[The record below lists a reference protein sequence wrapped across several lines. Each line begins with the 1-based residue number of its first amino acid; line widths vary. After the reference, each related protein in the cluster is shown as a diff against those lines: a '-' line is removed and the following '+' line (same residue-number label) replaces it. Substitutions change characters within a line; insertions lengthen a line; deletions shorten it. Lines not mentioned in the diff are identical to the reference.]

1 MWSLDRLCLAPSSS
15 DGQPGWLSQPE
26 KAASGWDF
34 LPCPDMEDRHA
45 SLCVKVLIG
54 SGGLNA
60 ALRCASSC
68 QPCSRRIGTP
78 LGSWGEALDEA
89 FPDSIYSWRRTL
101 HCSLGSLTQNLYY
114 ACLFSFYLLDCEP
127 LKTGIVSYHC
137 FNTQSLWCISNKC
150 LFNEILMFT
159 SFLRHGTPS
168 CARIELYQKLYQLS
182 SVGTYTNET

>member
-1 MWSLDRLCLAPSSS
+1 MPSTQLS

-68 QPCSRRIGTP
+68 QPCSRENWDPPWG
-78 LGSWGEALDEA
+78 LGRALDEA
-89 FPDSIYSWRRTL
+89 FPDAYIPGGG
-101 HCSLGSLTQNLYY
+101 HCIVLLGSPLTQNLCC
-114 ACLFSFYLLDCEP
+114 ACLFSF
-127 LKTGIVSYHC
+127 
-137 FNTQSLWCISNKC
+137 
-150 LFNEILMFT
+150 
-159 SFLRHGTPS
+159 
-168 CARIELYQKLYQLS
+168 LS
-182 SVGTYTNET
+182 P